1 VFEKPDAMKV
11 EVGLPPS
18 HWYSRVLRLGRP
30 HAETMLEASRL
41 AMVLTIAV
49 IGLVG
54 SAQHQAQ
61 SLTLLQAAG
70 AVFALGFGADTLK
83 NLITQKGAS

>member
-1 VFEKPDAMKV
+1 M
-11 EVGLPPS
+11 EVGVNSHLP
-18 HWYSRVLRLGRP
+18 WYRRLVRMGKP
-30 HAETMLEASRL
+30 HAETLLEASRL
-41 AMVLTIAV
+41 AMVLTLAV

-54 SAQHQAQ
+54 SAEHKAQ

-83 NLITQKGAS
+83 NLITQKGAG

>member
-1 VFEKPDAMKV
+1 
-11 EVGLPPS
+11 
-18 HWYSRVLRLGRP
+18 
-30 HAETMLEASRL
+30 
-41 AMVLTIAV
+41 VLTLAV

-61 SLTLLQAAG
+61 SLTLVQAAG

-83 NLITQKGAS
+83 NLIIQQRGGS